1 MRSRPLTSV
10 FVRFAVI
17 AATLST
23 GASAAAQMP
32 GAPTLQNAFVN
43 PGITAAVDASG
54 LGGATTYAAAAA
66 WAPGSARFQVSG
78 GVGAQLRTGAS
89 TRTAFGAR
97 LNFPVLGAASSFG
110 VSVFAGY
117 GAISGGGAMDSSVAK
132 ALIPVGGTASYR
144 RAIGSS
150 RGFSIYGS
158 PIFESVTRG
167 GGASRVSVFRGAI
180 GVDLGITS
188 AIGLTLGL
196 ELGGKQPETSG
207 KPSGTAF
214 GAALSYALGA
224 KR

>member
-1 MRSRPLTSV
+1 MRFRMMWARLGMGG
-10 FVRFAVI
+10 AM
-17 AATLST
+17 AASI
-23 GASAAAQMP
+23 GYAAEAQMP
-32 GAPTLQNAFVN
+32 GSPALQNAFVN

-54 LGGATTYAAAAA
+54 LGGAQTYAAAAA
-66 WAPGSARFQVSG
+66 WAPGSARFQLSG

-97 LNFPVLGAASSFG
+97 LNFPVMGATSSFG

-117 GAISGGGAMDSSVAK
+117 GAVTGGAAMDTSDTK
-132 ALIPVGGTASYR
+132 ALIPVGATASYR
-144 RAIGSS
+144 HAFGS

-167 GGASRVSVFRGAI
+167 GSASRATVFRGAI
-180 GVDLGITS
+180 GLDLGITS

-196 ELGGKQPETSG
+196 ELGGKQAPESG

-224 KR
+224 RR